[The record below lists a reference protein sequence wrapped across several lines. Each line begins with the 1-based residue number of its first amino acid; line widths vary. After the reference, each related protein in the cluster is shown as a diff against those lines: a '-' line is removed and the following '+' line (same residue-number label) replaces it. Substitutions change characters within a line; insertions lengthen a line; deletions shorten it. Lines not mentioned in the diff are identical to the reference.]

1 MRKKG
6 LIGKT
11 LAKIPPKP
19 KAKKGPTL
27 GPLGFRTEQRP
38 QDAPH
43 KL

>member
-1 MRKKG
+1 MKKG
-6 LIGKT
+6 IIGKT
-11 LAKIPPKP
+11 LKKIPKKP
-19 KAKKGPTL
+19 PPKKGPTL